1 MARSAPPARDL
12 ELSPTVDGVRLELG
26 DAAVPPAALITRI
39 LARHSDY
46 GARRAAALPIAWP
59 DGERTAPADEW
70 LDRATRLFQPDAVR
84 TLHGRAAILALALL
98 ERRTG
103 RAAVASGLFSV
114 LARELSP
121 PLPETLSDE
130 GRRLLRRL
138 PLGATVVGATP
149 ARELDGDDVHAVAFH
164 PDCSA
169 VATGDAG
176 GRIRIFDLSNGNETA
191 RIEVGGAVTALA
203 VSADGDQLV
212 AGGDF
217 GAGVWTFDGNPV
229 VTVPVEPPV
238 RAVAFAPDIAEV
250 AVGGDSGAT
259 TWDVGGVEKPVNM
272 VEEGAAVYAV
282 AYSPDGGRLAVG
294 LSGGARLHAA
304 RLPPPP
310 AKRPP
315 ATKRDRGRPP
325 APPQPETLESS
336 SRVRAIAF
344 SSDGSRIV
352 TGDTAGL
359 ARLWD
364 ARARRELGVFP
375 HTEADVTAVAFSA
388 DGALLVTASTIPAVH
403 IWSVETGVEVA
414 RLQTGRTDRALD
426 IAVSADGKLLASANG
441 KALVWQVGLGG
452 RDFRLSGY
460 TADDARRGADLLRIG
475 DDVDAFAQLIAA
487 RTITPPLS
495 IGIFGD
501 WGSGKS
507 FFMNQLKSRVHQLAR
522 EARDS
527 GERQRDI
534 SFYKRIVQ
542 VEFNA
547 WHYSESDLWASLVEH
562 ILANLR
568 VDPDEKLD
576 IVAERQQRLLDQ
588 LAIEVP
594 AADRASKKEKAARRR
609 LRDAEKELQR
619 AKDDQEQLRKELAAT
634 AAEDPLKTLAVDSKT
649 RDAVYDA
656 LDAAGFPK
664 VGKAARELDAAAREA
679 RTILERRK
687 VLAPLVSAPD
697 KKSRFWILVLLLVA
711 APVLAVTAAAV
722 TRALGFG
729 DLAGVLATATGVATL
744 LSTGARWIRSQLE
757 WTTQRLNELDDAA
770 KRLEA
775 PMQRALAKQRQ
786 KQVRLEKELEALLE
800 QQRAAQLEKAAQLDR
815 VREIQ
820 AELAAATP
828 SRLLSRFLQDRVE
841 SDDYRKR
848 LGVLA
853 LVRRDFEAIS
863 EYLEKQTEE
872 VEASETLEDEEQDA
886 DFRINRIVLYIDD
899 LDRCP
904 PKTVVEVLQAVHLLL
919 AFPLFVVVVAVDV
932 RWVSRS
938 LAKQYP
944 DLLRGD
950 GDGEDSDWDAAAP
963 RDYLE
968 KIFQI
973 PFWIEPLNARASRRM
988 LRGLV
993 GRAAAGG
1000 RSEDG
1005 GAAATGA
1012 RDDGGGGDG
1021 PDARAQGPRPV
1032 GVRATAGRAAP
1043 QARTLAEASPPDLN
1057 PESLEL
1063 RPAEVRFLEDIAPI
1077 VGRTPRAVKR
1087 YVNTYRLIKA
1097 TVRDV
1102 RRFVVDDD
1110 PLSPHRIVML
1120 LLAVETGL
1128 RSVSGPLLEAI
1139 LDAAKEDPPTTTFT
1153 EAFDKAKRDAEK
1165 DEVERLEAWL
1175 LRQKGAW
1182 EHVPVRVLAEW
1193 ADDVARFSFASRP
1206 L

>member
-1 MARSAPPARDL
+1 MASSEPSARTL
-12 ELSPTVDGVRLELG
+12 ERSPTVEGVQLELR
-26 DAAVPPAALITRI
+26 DAAVPPAEIITRI
-39 LARHSDY
+39 LARHPDY
-46 GARRAAALPIAWP
+46 GARRAAALTIAWP
-59 DGERTAPADEW
+59 EGERTARAEEW
-70 LDRATRLFQPDAVR
+70 LDRAARVFQPDSLG
-84 TLHGRAAILALALL
+84 TLHGRAVILALALL
-98 ERRTG
+98 KPRTG
-103 RAAVASGLFSV
+103 RAAVVSGLFSL
-114 LARELSP
+114 LAEEIRPALR
-121 PLPETLSDE
+121 ETLSDE
-130 GRRLLRRL
+130 GAKLLHRL
-138 PLGATVVGATP
+138 PLAATVVGAAP
-149 ARELDGDDVHAVAFH
+149 PRELDGDDVRAVAFH
-164 PDCSA
+164 PDSSLL
-169 VATGDAG
+169 VTGDAH
-176 GRIRIFDLSNGNETA
+176 GRIRTFDLSDGSEMM
-191 RIEVGGAVTALA
+191 RIELDGAVTALA
-203 VSADGDQLV
+203 VSPDGNRIV

-217 GAGVWTFDGNPV
+217 GAGVWTYDGDVV

-238 RAVAFAPDIAEV
+238 HAVAFAPEIPEV

-259 TWDVGGVEKPVNM
+259 TWDVGGVEKPEDM
-272 VEEGAAVYAV
+272 FDEGAAVYAV

-294 LSGGARLHAA
+294 LDAGVRVHPT

-310 AKRPP
+310 PKRPP
-315 ATKRDRGRPP
+315 ATKRNPAP
-325 APPQPETLESS
+325 APPGSDPETLDAQSH
-336 SRVRAIAF
+336 VRAIAF
-344 SSDGSRIV
+344 SPDGSQIV
-352 TGDTAGL
+352 AGDDVGL

-364 ARARRELGVFP
+364 ARERSELEVFK
-375 HTEADVTAVAFSA
+375 HTEADVTAVAFTP
-388 DGALLVTASTIPAVH
+388 DGALLVTASTIPSAH
-403 IWSVETGVEVA
+403 IWSIETGVEVA
-414 RLQTGRTDRALD
+414 RVHTAPANTAYTGPSN
-426 IAVSADGKLLASANG
+426 IAISPDGKLLATASG
-441 KALVWQVGLGG
+441 QALVWQLGLGG

-495 IGIFGD
+495 IGVFGD

-507 FFMNQLKSRVHQLAR
+507 FFMNQLKSRVGQLAR

-534 SFYKRIVQ
+534 SFFKRIVQ

-576 IVAERQQRLLDQ
+576 VVAERQQRLLDQ
-588 LAIEVP
+588 LSIEVP
-594 AADRASKKEKAARRR
+594 AADRASKKEEAARQRLKDAERELKRAKEEQER
-609 LRDAEKELQR
+609 LRE
-619 AKDDQEQLRKELAAT
+619 ELAAAST
-634 AAEDPLKTLAVDSKT
+634 EDPLKTLAVDSET

-656 LDAAGFPK
+656 LDAAGLPK
-664 VGKAARELDAAAREA
+664 VGEAARELDAAAREA
-679 RTILERRK
+679 RTMLEQRK
-687 VLAPLVSAPD
+687 VLAPLASAHD
-697 KKSRFWILVLLLVA
+697 KRSRFWILVLLLVA
-711 APVLAVTAAAV
+711 APVLAVAAAAV
-722 TRALGFG
+722 ARALGFG
-729 DLAGVLATATGVATL
+729 ELAGVTAVATGVATL
-744 LSTGARWIRSQLE
+744 VSTGARWIRSQLE
-757 WTTQRLNELDDAA
+757 WTTQRLKDLDEAA

-775 PMQRALAKQRQ
+775 PMEEALAEQRQ
-786 KQVRLEKELEALLE
+786 KQMRLQKELEALLE
-800 QQRAAQLEKAAQLDR
+800 EQRAAQLEKAAQLDR
-815 VREIQ
+815 VREIE

-863 EYLEKQTEE
+863 EYLEKETEE

-899 LDRCP
+899 LDRCA

-950 GDGEDSDWDAAAP
+950 EHRADDEWDAAAP

-973 PFWIEPLNARASRRM
+973 PFWIEPLNASASRRM

-993 GRAAAGG
+993 GRVAAG
-1000 RSEDG
+1000 RSED
-1005 GAAATGA
+1005 AAPAATGA
-1012 RDDGGGGDG
+1012 RGDG
-1021 PDARAQGPRPV
+1021 PAGGGAHADAPS
-1032 GVRATAGRAAP
+1032 GRAGVALGIEGGAE
-1043 QARTLAEASPPDLN
+1043 ARPLAEASAPDLN

-1063 RPAEVRFLEDIAPI
+1063 RPAEIKFMEELAPI

-1087 YVNTYRLIKA
+1087 FVNTYRLIKA
-1097 TVRDV
+1097 TAADP
-1102 RRFVVDDD
+1102 RRFVIDGN

-1128 RSVSGPLLEAI
+1128 RSVAGPLLEAVLNATKDDLTFKEA
-1139 LDAAKEDPPTTTFT
+1139 LDTT
-1153 EAFDKAKRDAEK
+1153 KGGAEP
-1165 DEVERLEAWL
+1165 DEFERLEAWL
-1175 LRQKGAW
+1175 RRQNGAW
-1182 EHVPVRVLAEW
+1182 EHVPVEMLAQW
-1193 ADDVARFSFASRP
+1193 TDHVARFSFAAGP